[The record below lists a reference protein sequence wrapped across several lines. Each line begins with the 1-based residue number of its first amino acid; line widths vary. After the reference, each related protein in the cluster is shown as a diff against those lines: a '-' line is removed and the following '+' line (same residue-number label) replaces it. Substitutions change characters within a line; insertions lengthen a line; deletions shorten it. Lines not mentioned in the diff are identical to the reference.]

1 MKELIQ
7 KNLKNSQKM
16 FFLESLFNKDC
27 RRAASGFI
35 IKESP
40 AHVFSCW
47 EVFQSNFFEEHLWTT
62 TSGCCIMFSY
72 SYAQVPHTFTIMQL
86 IAEFTLKF
94 ISDIRRSVKMQ
105 SIFAA
110 KILTDLVLFLNA
122 GFSFSFA
129 DLVTFTEE
137 ILNGK
142 LRFSSGSIAAFFR
155 FYFSQNI
162 SRRLFCVLRLSVI
175 VVTCTLCSNIEF
187 QLNTASKVFEKMVHK
202 ECYILD
208 NVIFPRQ
215 ARNIL

>member
-7 KNLKNSQKM
+7 KNSQNSQKY

-27 RRAASGFI
+27 RRAASNFI
-35 IKESP
+35 VKESP

-47 EVFQSNFFEEHLWTT
+47 EVFQSNSFEEHLWTT
-62 TSGCCIMFSY
+62 TSGCCTMFSY
-72 SYAQVPHTFTIMQL
+72 SYAQVPHTFTIVWL

-142 LRFSSGSIAAFFR
+142 LGFSSGAIAAFFR

-162 SRRLFCVLRLSVI
+162 SGRLLLCFETEHYCCHMYCLLEHWILVKHRLESFWKNG
-175 VVTCTLCSNIEF
+175 S
-187 QLNTASKVFEKMVHK
+187 QR
-202 ECYILD
+202 ILHSG
-208 NVIFPRQ
+208 
-215 ARNIL
+215 